1 MSGFETLIG
10 SLGLSFVSGINLYA
24 TLLVVGVGQHFGLI
38 TGLPDELEILSNP
51 WVIGAA
57 GVMYLVE
64 FFADKIPFVNTVWDG
79 IHTFIRPLGA
89 ALLVLAATRDLGPVT
104 QVLSM
109 LLGGSVALGSHAT
122 KASFRALA
130 NTAPEPTTQSVIS
143 VAEDVGV
150 VGLLA
155 LTYSYPLVAFG
166 VILVLIVAMA
176 IVTPL
181 LFRTIYFF
189 GRCIFGIVLSVVR
202 DGPPA
207 RPHWLDEEFKNTMP
221 EGEIRAIPAF
231 ARSIAGAPRMRSGWL
246 TWGPDRCSFS
256 YMRSVGARTI
266 TLAEENG
273 PPEISVERRLLCD
286 LIHFGDA
293 TGKGGR
299 VFLPKDSAR
308 YFGLGV
314 APSDLSAE
322 PARSAG

>member
-1 MSGFETLIG
+1 MSGLETLVG

-51 WVIGAA
+51 WVIGASA
-57 GVMYLVE
+57 VMYLVE

-79 IHTFIRPLGA
+79 IHTFIRPVGA

-104 QVLSM
+104 QVLSV

-130 NTAPEPTTQSVIS
+130 NTAPEPATQSVIS
-143 VAEDVGV
+143 VAEDLGV

-155 LTYSYPLVAFG
+155 LTYSYPMVALA
-166 VILVLIVAMA
+166 VMVVLLAGMA

-189 GRCIFGIVLSVVR
+189 GRCVCGFVLGVVR
-202 DGPPA
+202 DGPPP
-207 RPHWLDEEFKNTMP
+207 RPYWLDQEIEKSTVS
-221 EGEIRAIPAF
+221 GEIRAIPAF
-231 ARSIAGAPRMRSGWL
+231 SRAIPGVPRMRAGWL
-246 TWGPDRCSFS
+246 TWGGDRCSFS
-256 YMRSVGARTI
+256 YKRTLGARTV
-266 TLAEENG
+266 TLANDG
-273 PPEISVERRLLCD
+273 PPEIAVERRLLCD
-286 LIHFGDA
+286 IIHFGDDV
-293 TGKGGR
+293 GKGRR

-308 YFGLGV
+308 YFALGV
-314 APSDLSAE
+314 RHSDISAK
-322 PARSAG
+322 PARSVG